1 MTIHH
6 LQSRAVSGWQLSLER
21 LMQSQDASRSLVA
34 ALAFLAW
41 DILIT
46 LDDEA
51 VHIWMTTFQP
61 LKILYLLSR
70 YYSLLA
76 LIILNTRTLT
86 CKGWVIIE
94 GTSAV
99 LLEIVVEIILI
110 LRIYAM
116 YTANRRLL
124 YVLIPAFAVQVIIM
138 VVTLAVSLPEVMDSL
153 HCGEVV
159 FPVKIIA
166 YSIASIAFEG
176 FLVMLTLY
184 KYCIA
189 RAEGW
194 GRAGLMTVLVRD
206 GVWAFALLFV
216 VNLANT
222 LFFTIAPAT
231 LAALG
236 FPWLLAILGALVR
249 PPVPAPASLSRADGP
264 HPQGP
269 RLVLNIRREYRRTI
283 DAHSDV
289 QLSPATEY
297 HAVSTADLGDAG
309 PPSESRWSLAS
320 WKSALSWRSASL
332 P

>member
-1 MTIHH
+1 MAIHH
-6 LQSRAVSGWQLSLER
+6 LQPRAVAGWQLSLER

-236 FPWLLAILGALVR
+236 FPWLLAILGAL
-249 PPVPAPASLSRADGP
+249 
-264 HPQGP
+264 GP